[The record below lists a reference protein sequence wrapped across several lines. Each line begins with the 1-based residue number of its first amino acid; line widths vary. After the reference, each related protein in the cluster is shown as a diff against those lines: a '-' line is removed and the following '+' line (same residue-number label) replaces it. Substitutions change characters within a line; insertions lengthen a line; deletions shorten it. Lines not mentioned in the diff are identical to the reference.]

1 MSDLEM
7 NLAVVTEYLGELA
20 AKQQTA
26 VDLIKTANSHAAN
39 VASKVETTH
48 GQVCWAT
55 INALS
60 GNEPRKV
67 AGQAL
72 ATVSAELNEK
82 LVRASTN
89 YNNADYRAGISIGE
103 GGNECKT

>member
-7 NLAVVTEYLGELA
+7 NLSVMTEYLGELA

-26 VDLIKTANSHAAN
+26 VDIITTANSHVADI
-39 VASKVETTH
+39 ASKIENTH
-48 GQVCWAT
+48 GQVCFAT
-55 INALS
+55 VHALS
-60 GNEPRKV
+60 GNEPRKA

-82 LVRASTN
+82 LGRASNN
-89 YNNADYRAGISIGE
+89 YNDADYRAGISIGE
-103 GGNECKT
+103 GGSECKT